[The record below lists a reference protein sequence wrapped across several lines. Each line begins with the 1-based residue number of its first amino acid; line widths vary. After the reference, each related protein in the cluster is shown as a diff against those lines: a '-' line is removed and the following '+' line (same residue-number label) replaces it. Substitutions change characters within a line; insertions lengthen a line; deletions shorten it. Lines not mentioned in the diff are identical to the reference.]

1 MQEQVLEYFENY
13 FGGTLNED
21 TKSEDI
27 LKAIHDLIDLTEA
40 VCDAVGFE
48 ELLSEISLSLARKAE
63 GMRAVRTISNPSQ
76 KGIEQ
81 TAKNAFYGDQKARRL
96 KDSGLVDAGDLKF
109 VNNANRTLGAAT
121 ELENLDTKS
130 PYRAKQAKRSMSDDE
145 ATRDFSRR
153 VTQAKAKFARNRRE
167 KKRMG
172 YNPPLKQTP
181 PPESKY

>member
-1 MQEQVLEYFENY
+1 MKTFIQL
-13 FGGTLNED
+13 LN
-21 TKSEDI
+21 
-27 LKAIHDLIDLTEA
+27 
-40 VCDAVGFE
+40 
-48 ELLSEISLSLARKAE
+48 EISLSLARKAE
-63 GMRAVRTISNPSQ
+63 GMRAVRTISNPSE
-76 KGIEQ
+76 KGINQ
-81 TAKNAFYGDQKARRL
+81 TAKNAFYADRKAHRL
-96 KDSGLVDAGDLKF
+96 KKSGLVDTGDIAF
-109 VNNANRTLGAAT
+109 VNDANRTLGAAT
-121 ELENLDTKS
+121 ELQNLETKS